1 MIATTPA
8 SVVSLK
14 RAARRR
20 QPDIPKGVPKTER
33 IYWRE
38 EQHYLAVWRR
48 LSQGHLVTLR
58 MTVFNLRMLA
68 ALAVWMRP
76 FGVSV
81 RKLTY
86 VAKDEMIV
94 WVTTTRLITRRIA
107 A

>member
-68 ALAVWMRP
+68 ALAVWDASVW
-76 FGVSV
+76 GV
-81 RKLTY
+81 REKADL
-86 VAKDEMIV
+86 
-94 WVTTTRLITRRIA
+94 RGQG
-107 A
+107 